1 MTVIYC
7 NDCSDCN
14 KMTVIYRTV
23 INFKLLLDLFD
34 IVFILVNIVRKFYSV
49 DDF

>member
-1 MTVIYC
+1 ML
-7 NDCSDCN
+7 N
-14 KMTVIYRTV
+14 KYDHHGKILCTV

-34 IVFILVNIVRKFYSV
+34 IVFILVNIAGRFYSV

>member
-1 MTVIYC
+1 MITIAKYIILNC
-7 NDCSDCN
+7 
-14 KMTVIYRTV
+14 
-23 INFKLLLDLFD
+23 KLLLDLFD